1 MSQPKRNLWGD
12 VDQEPASGPNPV
24 LALLEEQAAVLAE
37 MTAGRITGEVVP
49 LSHGELPMRWEFK
62 LVAPMADF
70 RYALFEVAQQALHF
84 PVEIWLYGA
93 KERKRM
99 CADQAAFE
107 DALAAV
113 LSSDETRKALASI
126 RALDKIQGR
135 RSFNLTFTDTE
146 GKHRD
151 AAVLLE
157 PLPRVFDGTIYRA
170 TVTTGGSVVLQARV
184 KTSGTAEATHSE
196 EQLAQRITKAMQSL
210 LEQRPS
216 VPLDASFPT
225 IEIASQQTS
234 LIGDDGAPHPL

>member
-93 KERKRM
+93 KERKWM
-99 CADQAAFE
+99 CADQTAFE

-113 LSSDETRKALASI
+113 LRSDETRKALASI

-135 RSFNLTFTDTE
+135 RSFNLTFTDDKGE
-146 GKHRD
+146 SCDG
-151 AAVLLE
+151 AVLLE
-157 PLPRVFDGTIYRA
+157 PLPRVLDGTEYRA
-170 TVTTGGSVVLQARV
+170 TVTTVGGVILQARV
-184 KTSGTAEATHSE
+184 MVSGTAEATLSE
-196 EQLAQRITKAMQSL
+196 EEITQRIATEIRSL
-210 LEQRPS
+210 LQQRPS
-216 VPLDASFPT
+216 IRLDTSFPT
-225 IEIASQQTS
+225 IMIGSRETS
-234 LIGDDGAPHPL
+234 THLR